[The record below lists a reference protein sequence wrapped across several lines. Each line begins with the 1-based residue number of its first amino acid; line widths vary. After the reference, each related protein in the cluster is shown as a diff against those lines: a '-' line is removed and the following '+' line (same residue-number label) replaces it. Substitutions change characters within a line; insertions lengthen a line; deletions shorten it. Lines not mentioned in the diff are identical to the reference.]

1 MNVLITGAS
10 GFIGSFLCEE
20 SLRRGFST
28 WAALRSTS
36 SKRWLQYEGLQFIE
50 LDLTNPKTLNS
61 QLLPLKGV
69 GGASHWDVVIHA
81 AGATK
86 CLKAEDF
93 DFHNY
98 QCTRN
103 LVEALMTANMM
114 PRQFIYLSSLSATYG
129 STYGNSKLKTE
140 QWLHET
146 LDGSKTGLTVF
157 RPTGVYGP
165 REKDYFMMAKSIKQH
180 VDFAVGFA
188 PQVLTFV
195 YVKDLVGAIMAAVE
209 RGVMDGTFNVTDG
222 GEYPSRAFSDLIQ
235 KEMGVKHVVH
245 ITAPLWV
252 LKVVSVIAEEFGKLT
267 GKPSTLNRDKYKMM
281 AQRDWRCDISPMIE
295 VLGYQPQWQL
305 PRGVKETIAWYKSQ
319 NWI

>member
-1 MNVLITGAS
+1 MKQKRILITGAS

-28 WAALRSTS
+28 WAALRATS

-50 LDLTNPKTLNS
+50 LDLTNPSTLNA
-61 QLLPLKGV
+61 QLSTVNYK
-69 GGASHWDVVIHA
+69 WDVVIHA

-86 CLKAEDF
+86 CLKAEEF

-103 LVEALMTANMM
+103 LVEALMAADMM

-129 STYGNSKLKTE
+129 STYGNSKLKAE
-140 QWLHET
+140 QWLHEA

-180 VDFAVGFA
+180 VDFAVGFD

-195 YVKDLVGAIMAAVE
+195 YVKDLVGAIMVAVE
-209 RGVMDGTFNVTDG
+209 REVMDGTYNVTDG

-235 KEMGVKHVVH
+235 QEMGVKHVVH
-245 ITAPLWV
+245 ITAPLWF
-252 LKVVSVIAEEFGKLT
+252 LKVVSVIAEEVGKLT
-267 GKPSTLNRDKYKMM
+267 GRPSTLNRDKYKMM
-281 AQRDWRCDISPMIE
+281 AQRDWRCDIRPMIE
-295 VLGYQPQWQL
+295 VLRYQPQWQL

>member
-36 SKRWLQYEGLQFIE
+36 SRRWLQYEGLQFVE

-61 QLLPLKGV
+61 QLSTLN
-69 GGASHWDVVIHA
+69 SHWDVVIHA

-103 LVEALMTANMM
+103 LVEALMELDMM

-129 STYGNSKLKTE
+129 SIYGESKLKTE
-140 QWLHET
+140 AWLQQTINE
-146 LDGSKTGLTVF
+146 GLVIF

-165 REKDYFMMAKSIKQH
+165 REKDYFMMVKSIRQH
-180 VDFAVGFA
+180 VDFSVGFQ
-188 PQVLTFV
+188 PQILTFV
-195 YVKDLVGAIMAAVE
+195 YVKDLTGAIFAAVE
-209 RGVMDGTFNVTDG
+209 KGVTSGIFNVTDG
-222 GEYPSRAFSDLIQ
+222 EDYPSERFSELIQ
-235 KEMGVKHVVH
+235 QELNIKHVLH
-245 ITAPLWV
+245 IKAPLWL
-252 LKVVSVIAEEFGKLT
+252 LKGISVVSEEFGKLT

-281 AQRDWRCDISPMIE
+281 AQRDWRCDIRPMKDI
-295 VLGYQPQWQL
+295 LGYHPQWQL
-305 PRGVKETIAWYKSQ
+305 PRGVKETIAWYKKE

>member
-1 MNVLITGAS
+1 MEQKRILITGAS

-20 SLRRGFST
+20 SLSRGFST
-28 WAALRSTS
+28 WAALRATS
-36 SKRWLQYEGLQFIE
+36 SRRWLQYEGLQFVE
-50 LDLTNPKTLNS
+50 LDLTNPSTLNA
-61 QLLPLKGV
+61 QLSTLNYK
-69 GGASHWDVVIHA
+69 WDVVIHA

-103 LVEALMTANMM
+103 LVEALMEVGMM

-129 STYGNSKLKTE
+129 SIYGESKLKTE
-140 QWLHET
+140 AWLQQTINE
-146 LDGSKTGLTVF
+146 GLVIF

-165 REKDYFMMAKSIKQH
+165 REKDYFMMVKSIKQH
-180 VDFAVGFA
+180 VDFFVGFQ
-188 PQVLTFV
+188 PQILTFV
-195 YVKDLVGAIMAAVE
+195 YVKDLTGAIFTAVE
-209 RGVMDGTFNVTDG
+209 KSVTSGIFNVTDG
-222 GEYPSRAFSDLIQ
+222 EDYPSERFAELIQ
-235 KEMGVKHVVH
+235 QELNIKHVLH
-245 ITAPLWV
+245 IKAPLWL
-252 LKVVSVIAEEFGKLT
+252 LKCISVISEEFGKLT

-295 VLGYQPQWQL
+295 VLGYHPQWQL
-305 PRGVKETIAWYKSQ
+305 PRGVKETIAWYKKE

>member
-20 SLRRGFST
+20 SLSRGFST

-36 SKRWLQYEGLQFIE
+36 SRRWLQYEGLKFVE

-61 QLLPLKGV
+61 QLSTLNYK
-69 GGASHWDVVIHA
+69 WDVVIHA

-103 LVEALMTANMM
+103 LVEALMELDMM

-129 STYGNSKLKTE
+129 SIYGESKLKTE
-140 QWLHET
+140 AWLQQTINE
-146 LDGSKTGLTVF
+146 GLVIF

-165 REKDYFMMAKSIKQH
+165 REKDYFMMVKSIRQH
-180 VDFAVGFA
+180 VDFSVGFQ
-188 PQVLTFV
+188 PQILTFV
-195 YVKDLVGAIMAAVE
+195 YVKDLTGAIFAAVE
-209 RGVMDGTFNVTDG
+209 KGVTSGIFNVTDG
-222 GEYPSRAFSDLIQ
+222 EDYPSERFSELIQ
-235 KEMGVKHVVH
+235 QELNIKHVLH
-245 ITAPLWV
+245 IKAPLWL
-252 LKVVSVIAEEFGKLT
+252 LKGISVVSEEFGKLT

-281 AQRDWRCDISPMIE
+281 AQRDWRCDIRPMKDI
-295 VLGYQPQWQL
+295 LGYHPQWQL
-305 PRGVKETIAWYKSQ
+305 PRGVKETIAWYKKE

>member
-20 SLRRGFST
+20 SLSRGFST

-36 SKRWLQYEGLQFIE
+36 SRRWLQYEGLQFVE

-61 QLLPLKGV
+61 QLSTLN
-69 GGASHWDVVIHA
+69 SHWDVVIHA

-103 LVEALMTANMM
+103 LVEALMELDMM

-129 STYGNSKLKTE
+129 SIYGESKLKTE
-140 QWLHET
+140 AWLQQTINE
-146 LDGSKTGLTVF
+146 GLVIF

-165 REKDYFMMAKSIKQH
+165 REKDYFMMVKSIRQH
-180 VDFAVGFA
+180 VDFSVGFQ
-188 PQVLTFV
+188 PQILTFV
-195 YVKDLVGAIMAAVE
+195 YVKDLTGAIFAAVE
-209 RGVMDGTFNVTDG
+209 KGVTSGIFNVTDG
-222 GEYPSRAFSDLIQ
+222 EDYPSERFSELIQ
-235 KEMGVKHVVH
+235 QELNIKHVLH
-245 ITAPLWV
+245 IKAPLWL
-252 LKVVSVIAEEFGKLT
+252 LKGISVVSEEFGKLT

-281 AQRDWRCDISPMIE
+281 AQRDWRCDIRPMKDI
-295 VLGYQPQWQL
+295 LGYHPQWQL
-305 PRGVKETIAWYKSQ
+305 PRGVKETIAWYKKE

>member
-1 MNVLITGAS
+1 MEQKRVLITGAS

-20 SLRRGFST
+20 SLQRGFST
-28 WAALRSTS
+28 WAALRATS
-36 SKRWLQYEGLQFIE
+36 SKRWLKYEGLQFVE
-50 LDLTNPKTLNS
+50 LNLTNPSALQQ
-61 QLLPLKGV
+61 QLIDCGV
-69 GGASHWDVVIHA
+69 RFDVVIHA

-103 LVEALMTANMM
+103 LVEALMAADMM

-129 STYGNSKLKTE
+129 SIYGESKLKTE
-140 QWLHET
+140 AWLQQTIGE
-146 LDGSKTGLTVF
+146 GLVIF

-180 VDFAVGFA
+180 VDFSVGFQ
-188 PQVLTFV
+188 PQILTFV
-195 YVKDLVGAIMAAVE
+195 YVKDLTGAIFAAIE
-209 RGVMDGTFNVTDG
+209 KGVTSGIFNVTDG
-222 GEYPSRAFSDLIQ
+222 GDYPSERFAELIQ
-235 KEMGVKHVVH
+235 QELDIRHVLH
-245 ITAPLWV
+245 IKAPLWV
-252 LKVVSVIAEEFGKLT
+252 LKVISIVSEEFGKMT

-281 AQRDWRCDISPMIE
+281 AQRDWRCDIRPMIE
-295 VLGYQPQWQL
+295 VLGYHPQWQL
-305 PRGVKETIAWYKSQ
+305 PRGVKETIAWYKKE

>member
-20 SLRRGFST
+20 SLSRGFST

-36 SKRWLQYEGLQFIE
+36 SRRWLQYEGLQFVE

-61 QLLPLKGV
+61 QLLLPLKGV
-69 GGASHWDVVIHA
+69 GGSSHWDVVIHA

-103 LVEALMTANMM
+103 LVEALMELDMM

-129 STYGNSKLKTE
+129 SIYGESKLKTE
-140 QWLHET
+140 AWLQQTINE
-146 LDGSKTGLTVF
+146 GLVIF

-165 REKDYFMMAKSIKQH
+165 REKDYFMMVKSIRQH
-180 VDFAVGFA
+180 VDFSVGFQ
-188 PQVLTFV
+188 PQILTFV
-195 YVKDLVGAIMAAVE
+195 YVKDLTGAIFAAIE
-209 RGVMDGTFNVTDG
+209 KGVTSGIFNVTDG
-222 GEYPSRAFSDLIQ
+222 EDYPSERFAELIQ
-235 KEMGVKHVVH
+235 QELNIKHVLH
-245 ITAPLWV
+245 IKAPLWL
-252 LKVVSVIAEEFGKLT
+252 LKCISVVSEEFGKLT

-295 VLGYQPQWQL
+295 VLGYHPQWQL
-305 PRGVKETIAWYKSQ
+305 PRGVKETIAWYKKE